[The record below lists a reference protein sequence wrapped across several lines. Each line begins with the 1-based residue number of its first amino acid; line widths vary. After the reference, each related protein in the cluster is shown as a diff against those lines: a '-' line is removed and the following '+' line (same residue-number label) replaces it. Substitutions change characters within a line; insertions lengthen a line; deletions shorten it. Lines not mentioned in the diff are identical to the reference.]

1 MGFIACSLGGVSIYT
16 YGLFVAVAVLLA
28 VVTAGVNVRLH
39 HQPAAVLTDIV
50 LWGIPLALLCGRAG
64 YVLHHFE
71 QYSSCLWE
79 IVAIWHGGLSLY
91 GIIGGLLLAVWGV
104 CQVHGLDTWQWLDIL
119 IPAGV
124 LALVI
129 IELGIFALQLNP
141 GLPFP
146 DDLPNDH
153 RLVEYV
159 EYAFRPVGFGDTLYF
174 QPIALYQAG
183 LQLLVFLLLC
193 VLTVVQLVWQRPRL
207 LGTLFLLGTASLAFI
222 RLGCGFYYLASGA
235 DIGAAMPL
243 GRVMSGSAG
252 MLAVIVLILRKRF
265 HALKNN

>member
-1 MGFIACSLGGVSIYT
+1 MGFIACSLGGVPIYT
-16 YGLFVAVAVLLA
+16 YGLCLSLAVLLA
-28 VVTAGVNVRLH
+28 LLLAWGNARFHGL
-39 HQPAAVLTDIV
+39 PAAMVTDMV

-71 QYSSCLWE
+71 QYSSHLAE
-79 IVAIWHGGLSLY
+79 IAAVWHGGLSLY
-91 GIIGGLLLAVWGV
+91 GMIFGGLLAIWGV
-104 CQVHGLDTWQWLDIL
+104 CRVQGLDTWTWLDIMV
-119 IPAGV
+119 PAGV
-124 LALVI
+124 LSLAV

-183 LQLLVFLLLC
+183 LQIVVFLLLSL
-193 VLTVVQLVWQRPRL
+193 LTLTQRYLKWPSL
-207 LGTLFLLGTASLAFI
+207 PGTLFLSGVASLAFI
-222 RLGCGFYYLASGA
+222 RLGCGFFYLASGA
-235 DIGAAMPL
+235 DIGAALPL
-243 GRVMSGSAG
+243 GRVMAAAIGI
-252 MLAVIVLILRKRF
+252 LAIAMLILRKRV
-265 HALKNN
+265 HALKFY